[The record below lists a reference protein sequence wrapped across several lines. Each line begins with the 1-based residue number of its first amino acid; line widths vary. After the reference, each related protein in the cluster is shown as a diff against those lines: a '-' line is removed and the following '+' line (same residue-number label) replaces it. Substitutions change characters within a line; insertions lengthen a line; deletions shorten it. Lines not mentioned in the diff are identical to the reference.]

1 MTRSEHYPMFG
12 KPVCGYQSI
21 GSVSLDHYEATGDQL
36 ITTTGLQISLEA
48 FVSFVKEHSTSGYM
62 FQRRVS
68 PHCAVREMCG
78 DRLATVRILTII
90 SRGQPKVLRACW
102 KIPAGLN
109 VADNFWRPGNL
120 LAELDIANGRVVRVI
135 RANGQRYEEVTQHP
149 DSEILFEGM
158 VVPNWQELNVLA
170 IEGAKL
176 LSDLP
181 LIGWDVAPVDG
192 GAIVVEPNMTPDLK
206 LHQLA
211 DRRGM
216 LDKTFRDFLTERK
229 KQAADALRNAKRQS
243 GQTASV

>member
-1 MTRSEHYPMFG
+1 MFG

-21 GSVSLDHYEATGDQL
+21 GSVSLDRYDATADRL
-36 ITTTGLQISLEA
+36 IATTGLAISLDT
-48 FVSFVKEHSTSGYM
+48 FVSFVKEHSASGYM

-68 PHCAVREMCG
+68 PHSAVRELCG
-78 DRLATVRILTII
+78 DRLATVRLLTIM
-90 SRGQPKVLRACW
+90 SRGEPKVLRACW
-102 KIPAGLN
+102 KIPAGIN

-120 LAELDIANGRVVRVI
+120 LAELDLANGRVMRVI
-135 RANGQRYEEVTQHP
+135 RASGQNYEEVTHHP
-149 DSEILFEGM
+149 DTGIPLRGIW
-158 VVPNWQELNVLA
+158 VPNWQELNVLA

-181 LIGWDVAPVDG
+181 LIGWDVAPIDG

-216 LDKTFRDFLTERK
+216 LDKTFRDFLAERK
-229 KQAADALRNAKRQS
+229 KHAADALRSARKLS
-243 GQTASV
+243 GLTELRSTSVD